1 MGSSISHC
9 FSRIALV
16 ALLLCSFETMGATVG
31 LLVED
36 NNQQVQRFQTAIKQA
51 RPQDSFK
58 LYTYK
63 SLPKDLS
70 TVAIDS
76 WLAMGAKSLAVILG
90 RSDVKHGKRIL
101 GLFIRSDAKAK
112 LKKLYPNKSF
122 SLLDNTPPLTRQLAL
137 IKVLSPQI
145 KSVAILHTQEAPV
158 NLSEINKLASKL
170 GLTVKTALI
179 SDPLNWGRTSLK
191 VLKETDIVLG
201 INDTA
206 IYNATTIRSI
216 LMRLYRASRPLIGP
230 DKGYVRAG
238 AVASTYSGVKETIQS
253 VSELLGS
260 ADVWPTIIYNSNFN
274 VVVNTQV
281 ARSLNI
287 NVTDVEQLSQQV
299 REVLK

>member
-36 NNQQVQRFQTAIKQA
+36 NNQQVQRFQIAIKQA

-76 WLAMGAKSLAVILG
+76 WLAMGAKSLAVLLG

-112 LKKLYPNKSF
+112 LKNLYPNKSF

-145 KSVAILHTQEAPV
+145 KSVEAPV

-179 SDPLNWGRTSLK
+179 SDPLNWSRTSLK

-230 DKGYVRAG
+230 KGYVRAG

>member
-1 MGSSISHC
+1 
-9 FSRIALV
+9 
-16 ALLLCSFETMGATVG
+16 MGATVG

-51 RPQDSFK
+51 RPQDNFK